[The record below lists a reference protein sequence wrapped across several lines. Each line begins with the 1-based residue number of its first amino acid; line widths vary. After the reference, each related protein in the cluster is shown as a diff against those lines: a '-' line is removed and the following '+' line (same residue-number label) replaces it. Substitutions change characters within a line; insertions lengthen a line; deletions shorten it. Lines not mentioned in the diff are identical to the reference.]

1 MSSIKKSFSTK
12 NVSKSKVLFVST
24 LLLTIA
30 SVILAASLVAI
41 KNNNIIEANQA
52 SKIETF
58 VPAATIEKIL
68 IAAEDNY
75 VGSSEKVQLEIYL
88 TDSNES
94 SFSVKLVDNLV
105 TSSYKKGSSFVSTL
119 TPEEQSSEE
128 IKEFNAYLWALTQP
142 YSSEEI
148 PELLENYIIQAK
160 KVNMLLES

>member
-24 LLLTIA
+24 LLLTIT

-41 KNNNIIEANQA
+41 KNNNIIDANQV

-58 VPAATIEKIL
+58 IPDTTIEKIL
-68 IAAEDNY
+68 IVAEDNY